1 MSLQGYY
8 NRFDSTDNFDSLD
21 FRASKGLQSAEL
33 NEIQSIFSD
42 RLTKIAGAIF
52 QDGSI
57 VRGGAAV
64 IDTATGDVTM
74 QEGAIYVV
82 GAVREV
88 AEASFQIP
96 TTGGLQIGI
105 RVVTSTVTELEDASL
120 RDPATGTRNYQ
131 EPGAGRTKRE
141 ISWGWSGDG
150 GTGDFYG
157 VYDVLNGAL
166 VQAFDPPE
174 LDSVKRL
181 VARYDYDANGSYIVN
196 GNGVT
201 ALGKDTT
208 QTNYLF
214 TVSEGTANVRGNKI
228 EKPVA
233 TSLSF
238 VIDPDLQSIANE
250 PKVSSG
256 TGTQTLTAN
265 RTPLNA
271 IQDVVITAEKTVTI
285 THGSFTGALDVLPD
299 TSVLQIIDVNQ
310 GGTTFAA
317 GNDYNLTA
325 DQVDWTPSGA
335 EPAPGSTYEVTY
347 QYLTSITPQNID
359 PDEGTFEITGAVAS
373 SLVLIDYNW
382 KMPRVDAIS
391 LDADGFLH
399 RVRGTSTAFDPQAPM
414 VPEDQLQIAEYFQD
428 WKSYSTPV
436 VDNNGTRVT
445 SMRDQRQMK
454 EAIIDLYELVA
465 DERLQ
470 RDISSREPTAKYG
483 LFTDP
488 FIDGD
493 LRDAGVAQDAVIIE
507 EELQLAVNASPV
519 AVTQN
524 NDNFQLLPYT
534 EVPAITQNL
543 STGHMLVNPYGNFD
557 PIPAVIELDPA
568 VDLWVITDE
577 QTSFSTQSFTFG
589 RGDRS
594 RTTVTQVTNLVFESQ
609 ALIENLRQTTVD
621 FQVSGFD
628 ANEPLT
634 SITFDGIDL
643 GNNGEVANG
652 SGQLSGSFQV
662 PADVPAGSKEVQFL
676 GDQGSFG
683 TATYT
688 GQGTLVTRRFEHV
701 TTRRT
706 WRWWSPP
713 PPPPRNWGG
722 GGDPLA
728 QSFQLDEARHLTS
741 VDIYMHTVGNSDLL
755 VTLHEGDN
763 GQPGRQII
771 TRTRVSPADLT
782 TTGATRVTF
791 PLPVYLN
798 ANEEYWLVFS
808 TNDNTH
814 AMRVAELGKYDSV
827 ANEWV
832 SAQPYTIGV
841 LLSSSNASSWTVHND
856 KDLQFQLNVADFTQT
871 SLTLNLGSLT
881 VSNMTDLMV
890 TAPIDVPGDATRVS
904 FRYTRSTGEVFNLAP
919 EQAIALEASISD
931 TMQVQAVLEGTST
944 ESPILY
950 PGVLSLPGTLDTTG
964 TYQGR
969 QFDLTAGGSTIRVV
983 YEAQLEAGAAVTP
996 QYDNGGFQSLSLA
1009 SATPVG
1015 DGWVEYVYEDTGIT
1029 GLSATKVKLTL
1040 TGSAAGR
1047 PLVRKLRA
1055 VMV

>member
-57 VRGGAAV
+57 VRGGSAI
-64 IDTATGDVTM
+64 IDSATGDVTM
-74 QEGAIYVV
+74 AAGAIYVV

-88 AEASFQIP
+88 DTATFQIP

-105 RVVTSTVTELEDASL
+105 RVVTSSVTELEDASL

-131 EPGAGRTKRE
+131 EPGAARTKRE

-181 VARYDYDANGSYIVN
+181 VARYDYDANGSYIVE
-196 GNGVT
+196 GNRVT
-201 ALGKDTT
+201 ALGKDST

-214 TVSEGTANVRGNKI
+214 TVQEGTSNVTGQKI
-228 EKPVA
+228 DKPVA
-233 TSLSF
+233 TGLSY

-256 TGTQTLTAN
+256 VGTQTLTAN

-285 THGSFTGALDVLPD
+285 THGSFAGALDVLPD

-310 GGTTFAA
+310 SGTTYAA

-347 QYLTSITPQNID
+347 QYLTSVTPQNIN
-359 PDEGTFEITGAVAS
+359 PDDGTFEISGAVAS

-391 LDADGFLH
+391 LDADGYFH
-399 RVRGTSTAFDPQAPM
+399 RIRGTSTAFDPQAPL

-428 WKSYSTPV
+428 WKSTSTPE

-445 SMRDQRQMK
+445 SMRESRQMK
-454 EAIIDLYELVA
+454 QAIVDLYELVA

-470 RDISSREPTAKYG
+470 RDISSREPTAKFG

-493 LRDAGVAQDAVIIE
+493 LRDAGISQDAVIVT
-507 EELQLAVNASPV
+507 EELQLAVNGSPV
-519 AVTQN
+519 AVSQN
-524 NDNFQLLPYT
+524 NDSFQLLPYT

-543 STGHMLVNPYGNFD
+543 STGFMLVNPYGNFD
-557 PIPAVIELDPA
+557 PIPAVVELDPA

-577 QTSFSTQSFTFG
+577 QTTFSSQSFTFG

-594 RTTVTQVTNLVFESQ
+594 RTTVTTVTNLVFESQ
-609 ALIENLRQTTVD
+609 VNIENLRQTV
-621 FQVSGFD
+621 VSFNVEGFD
-628 ANEPLT
+628 ANEALDN
-634 SITFDGIDL
+634 ITFDGIDL
-643 GNNGEVANG
+643 GNQGEVADTAG
-652 SGQLSGSFQV
+652 VVTGTFTV
-662 PADVPAGSKEVQFL
+662 PPDVPAGSKEVEFF
-676 GDQGSFG
+676 GVQGSYG
-683 TATYT
+683 NATYT
-688 GQGTLVTRRFEHV
+688 GQGTLITRRFDQV

-713 PPPPRNWGG
+713 PPPPRRW
-722 GGDPLA
+722 DPLA
-728 QSFQLDEARHLTS
+728 QSFTLDESRHLTS
-741 VDIYMHTVGNSDLL
+741 VDVFMHAVGTKDML
-755 VTLHEGDN
+755 VQLRESDN
-763 GQPGRQII
+763 GQPARGAI
-771 TRTRVSPADLT
+771 TQTRVKAADMST
-782 TTGATRVTF
+782 VGATKVTF
-791 PLPVYLN
+791 PVPIYLN
-798 ANEEYWLVFS
+798 AGQEYFLVFS
-808 TNDNTH
+808 SDDQSH
-814 AMRVAELGKYDSV
+814 AMRIAELGKYDST
-827 ANEWV
+827 ANQWV
-832 SAQPYTIGV
+832 SSQPYTIGV

-856 KDLQFQLNVADFTQT
+856 KDLQFQLNVAEFSANSQT
-871 SLTLNLGSLT
+871 INLGSLT

-890 TAPIDVPGDATRVS
+890 TAPVDVPGDSTRVS

-919 EQAIALEASISD
+919 DQAIALEASISD
-931 TMQVQAVLEGTST
+931 TLQVQAVLEGTST

-964 TYQGR
+964 TYVGR
-969 QFDLTAGGSTIRVV
+969 EFDLAPGGSTMRVV
-983 YEAQLEAGAAVTP
+983 FEAKLEAGSVVTP
-996 QYDNGGFQSLSLA
+996 QYDNGGFQSLSLD
-1009 SATPVG
+1009 SATQVG
-1015 DGWVEYVYEDTGIT
+1015 DGWVEYVYQDTGIT
-1029 GLSATKVKLTL
+1029 GLTATRVKLTL

>member
-33 NEIQSIFSD
+33 NEIQSILSD

-57 VRGGAAV
+57 VRGGAAI
-64 IDTATGDVTM
+64 IDAQTGDVTM
-74 QEGAIYVV
+74 NSGAVYVV

-88 AEASFQIP
+88 AQAQFQIP

-141 ISWGWSGDG
+141 VSWGWSGDG

-157 VYDVLNGAL
+157 VYDVLNGVL
-166 VQAFDPPE
+166 VQAYDPPQ
-174 LDSVKRL
+174 LDGVKRI

-196 GNGVT
+196 GTRLT
-201 ALGKDTT
+201 ALGKDVT
-208 QTNYLF
+208 QQNYVF
-214 TVSEGTANVRGNKI
+214 TVAEGSANVKGNKI
-228 EKPVA
+228 DRPVA
-233 TSLSF
+233 TGLSYT
-238 VIDPDLQSIANE
+238 IDPDLQSIANE

-256 TGTQTLTAN
+256 VGTQTLTTN

-271 IQDVVITAEKTVTI
+271 IQDVVITAEKTVTL

-299 TSVLQIIDVNQ
+299 TSILQIMSVTQ
-310 GGTTFAA
+310 GATTFAA

-335 EPAPGSTYEVTY
+335 EPSPGSTYEVTY
-347 QYLTSITPQNID
+347 QYLTSVTPQNID
-359 PDEGTFEITGAVAS
+359 PDAGTFEITGAVAS

-382 KMPRVDAIS
+382 KMPRIDAIS
-391 LDADGFLH
+391 LDADGYFH
-399 RVRGTSTAFDPQAPM
+399 RVRGTSTAFNPQAPL

-428 WKSYSTPV
+428 WKSTSTPE

-454 EAIIDLYELVA
+454 QAIVDLYELVA

-493 LRDAGVAQDAVIIE
+493 LRDAGVAQDAVIVT
-507 EELQLAVNASPV
+507 EELQLAVNGSPV
-519 AVTQN
+519 PVTQN

-534 EVPAITQNL
+534 EVAAISQPL
-543 STGHMLVNPYGNFD
+543 STGFMLVNPYGNFD
-557 PIPAVIELDPA
+557 PIPAVVELDPA
-568 VDLWVITDE
+568 VDLWVVTDE
-577 QTSFSTQSFTFG
+577 QTTFSTQSFTFG
-589 RGDRS
+589 AGDRS
-594 RTTVTQVTNLVFESQ
+594 RTTVSTVTNLVFESQ
-609 ALIENLRQTTVD
+609 TNIENLRQTTVD
-621 FQVSGFD
+621 FSVEGFD
-628 ANEPLT
+628 ANEALDRLV
-634 SITFDGIDL
+634 FDGIEM
-643 GNNGEVANG
+643 GNNGEVADSTG
-652 SGQLSGSFQV
+652 LLTGQFTV
-662 PADVPAGSKEVQFL
+662 PADVPAGSKEVEFF
-676 GDQGSFG
+676 GIQGSYG
-683 TATYT
+683 NATYT
-688 GQGTLVTRRFEHV
+688 GQGTLVTRRFDQV
-701 TTRRT
+701 TTTTT

-713 PPPPRNWGG
+713 PPPRRW
-722 GGDPLA
+722 DPLA
-728 QSFQLDEARHLTS
+728 QSFTLDESRHLTS
-741 VDIYMHTVGNSDLL
+741 VDVFFHAVGSKDFTVQLRES
-755 VTLHEGDN
+755 DN
-763 GQPGRQII
+763 GQPSMQTI
-771 TRTRVSPADLT
+771 TQVRVKNADIQ
-782 TTGATRVTF
+782 TTGATRCTF

-798 ANEEYWLVFS
+798 ADQEYFLVFMS
-808 TNDNTH
+808 DDQTH
-814 AMRVAELGKYDSV
+814 ALRIAELGKYDST
-827 ANEWV
+827 ANQWV
-832 SAQPYTIGV
+832 SSQPYTIGV

-856 KDLQFQLNVADFTQT
+856 MDLQFQLNVAEFSQN
-871 SLTLNLGSLT
+871 SLTVNLGSLT

-890 TAPIDVPGDATRVS
+890 RANVDVPGDATRVS
-904 FRYTRSTGEVFNLAP
+904 FRYTRSTGEIFNLAP

-931 TMQVQAVLEGTST
+931 TMQVQAVLEGNSK
-944 ESPILY
+944 ESPTLY

-969 QFDLTAGGSTIRVV
+969 QFEVAAGGSTMRVV

-1009 SATPVG
+1009 SATQVG

-1029 GLSATKVKLTL
+1029 GLSATAVKLTL

>member
-33 NEIQSIFSD
+33 NEIQSILSD

-57 VRGGAAV
+57 VRGGAAI
-64 IDTATGDVTM
+64 IDEQTGDVTM
-74 QEGAIYVV
+74 NSGAVYVV
-82 GAVREV
+82 GAVRDV
-88 AEASFQIP
+88 AQAQFQIP

-141 ISWGWSGDG
+141 VSWGWSGDG

-157 VYDVLNGAL
+157 VYDVLNGVL
-166 VQAFDPPE
+166 VQAYDPPQ
-174 LDSVKRL
+174 LDGVKRI

-196 GNGVT
+196 GTRLT
-201 ALGKDTT
+201 ALGKDVT
-208 QTNYLF
+208 QQNYVF
-214 TVSEGTANVRGNKI
+214 TVAEGSANVKGNKI
-228 EKPVA
+228 DRPVA
-233 TSLSF
+233 TGLSYT
-238 VIDPDLQSIANE
+238 IDPDLQSIANE

-256 TGTQTLTAN
+256 VGTQTLTTN

-271 IQDVVITAEKTVTI
+271 IQDVVITAEKTVTL

-299 TSVLQIIDVNQ
+299 TSILQIMSVTQ
-310 GGTTFAA
+310 GATTFAA

-335 EPAPGSTYEVTY
+335 EPSPGSTYEVTY
-347 QYLTSITPQNID
+347 QYLTSVTPQNID
-359 PDEGTFEITGAVAS
+359 PDAGTFEITGAVAS

-382 KMPRVDAIS
+382 KMPRIDAIS
-391 LDADGFLH
+391 LDADGYFH
-399 RVRGTSTAFDPQAPM
+399 RVRGTSTAFNPQAPL

-428 WKSYSTPV
+428 WKSTSTPE

-454 EAIIDLYELVA
+454 QAIVDLYELVA

-493 LRDAGVAQDAVIIE
+493 LRDAGVAQDAVIVT
-507 EELQLAVNASPV
+507 EELQLAVNGSPV
-519 AVTQN
+519 PVTQN

-534 EVPAITQNL
+534 EVAAISQPL
-543 STGHMLVNPYGNFD
+543 STGFMLVNPYGNFD
-557 PIPAVIELDPA
+557 PIPAVVELDPA
-568 VDLWVITDE
+568 VDLWVVTDE
-577 QTSFSTQSFTFG
+577 QTTFSTQSFTFG
-589 RGDRS
+589 AGDRS
-594 RTTVTQVTNLVFESQ
+594 RTTVSTVTNLVFESQ
-609 ALIENLRQTTVD
+609 TNIENLRQTTVD
-621 FQVSGFD
+621 FSVEGFD
-628 ANEPLT
+628 ANEALDRLV
-634 SITFDGIDL
+634 FDGIEM
-643 GNNGEVANG
+643 GNNGEVADSTG
-652 SGQLSGSFQV
+652 LLTGQFTV
-662 PADVPAGSKEVQFL
+662 PADVPAGSKEVEFF
-676 GDQGSFG
+676 GIQGSYG
-683 TATYT
+683 NATYT
-688 GQGTLVTRRFEHV
+688 GQGTLVTRRFDQV
-701 TTRRT
+701 TTTTT

-713 PPPPRNWGG
+713 PPPRRW
-722 GGDPLA
+722 DPLA
-728 QSFQLDEARHLTS
+728 QSFTLDESRHLTS
-741 VDIYMHTVGNSDLL
+741 VDVFFHAVGSKDFTVQLRES
-755 VTLHEGDN
+755 DN
-763 GQPGRQII
+763 GQPSMQTI
-771 TRTRVSPADLT
+771 TQVRVKNADIQ
-782 TTGATRVTF
+782 TTGATRCTF

-798 ANEEYWLVFS
+798 ADQEYFLVFMS
-808 TNDNTH
+808 DDQTH
-814 AMRVAELGKYDSV
+814 ALRIAELGKYDST
-827 ANEWV
+827 ANQWV
-832 SAQPYTIGV
+832 SSQPYTIGV

-856 KDLQFQLNVADFTQT
+856 MDLQFQLNVAEFSQN
-871 SLTLNLGSLT
+871 SLTVNLGSLT

-890 TAPIDVPGDATRVS
+890 RANVDVPGDATRVS
-904 FRYTRSTGEVFNLAP
+904 FRYTRSTGEIFNLAP

-931 TMQVQAVLEGTST
+931 TMQVQAVLEGNSK
-944 ESPILY
+944 ESPTLY

-969 QFDLTAGGSTIRVV
+969 QFEVAAGGSTMRVV

-1009 SATPVG
+1009 SATQVG

-1029 GLSATKVKLTL
+1029 GLSATAVKLTL

>member
-33 NEIQSIFSD
+33 NEIQSILSD

-57 VRGGAAV
+57 VRGGAAI
-64 IDTATGDVTM
+64 IDEQTGDVTM
-74 QEGAIYVV
+74 NSGAVYVV
-82 GAVREV
+82 GAVRDV
-88 AEASFQIP
+88 AQAQFQIP

-141 ISWGWSGDG
+141 VSWGWSGDG

-157 VYDVLNGAL
+157 VYDVLNGVL
-166 VQAFDPPE
+166 VQAYDPPQ
-174 LDSVKRL
+174 LDGVKRI

-196 GNGVT
+196 GTRLT
-201 ALGKDTT
+201 ALGKDVT
-208 QTNYLF
+208 QSNYVF
-214 TVSEGTANVRGNKI
+214 TVAEGSANVKGNKI
-228 EKPVA
+228 DRPVA
-233 TSLSF
+233 TGLSYT
-238 VIDPDLQSIANE
+238 IDPDLQSIANE
-250 PKVSSG
+250 PKVSG
-256 TGTQTLTAN
+256 GVGTQTLTAN

-310 GGTTFAA
+310 SGTTFAA

-347 QYLTSITPQNID
+347 QYLTSVTPQNID
-359 PDEGTFEITGAVAS
+359 PDAGTFEITGAVAS
-373 SLVLIDYNW
+373 SLVLVDYNW
-382 KMPRVDAIS
+382 KMPRIDAIS
-391 LDADGFLH
+391 LDADGYFH
-399 RVRGTSTAFDPQAPM
+399 RVRGTSTAFNPQAPL
-414 VPEDQLQIAEYFQD
+414 VPEDQLQVAEYFQD
-428 WKSYSTPV
+428 WKSYSTPE

-454 EAIIDLYELVA
+454 QAIVDLYELVA

-470 RDISSREPTAKYG
+470 RDISSREPTAKFG

-493 LRDAGVAQDAVIIE
+493 LRDAGVAQDAVIVT
-507 EELQLAVNASPV
+507 EELQLAVNGSPV
-519 AVTQN
+519 PVTQN

-534 EVPAITQNL
+534 EVAAVTQSL
-543 STGHMLVNPYGNFD
+543 STGFMLVNPYGNFD
-557 PIPAVIELDPA
+557 PIPAVVELDPA
-568 VDLWVITDE
+568 VDLWVVTDE
-577 QTSFSTQSFTFG
+577 QTTFSTQSFTFG
-589 RGDRS
+589 AGDRS
-594 RTTVTQVTNLVFESQ
+594 RTTVSTVTNLVFESQ
-609 ALIENLRQTTVD
+609 TNIENLRQTTVD
-621 FQVSGFD
+621 FNVEGFD
-628 ANEPLT
+628 ANEALDRLV
-634 SITFDGIDL
+634 FDGIEL
-643 GNNGEVANG
+643 GNNGEVADSTG
-652 SGQLSGSFQV
+652 LLTGQFTV
-662 PADVPAGSKEVQFL
+662 PADVPAGSKEVEFF
-676 GDQGSFG
+676 GVQGSYG
-683 TATYT
+683 NATYT
-688 GQGTLVTRRFEHV
+688 GQGTLVTRRFDQV
-701 TTRRT
+701 TTTTT

-713 PPPPRNWGG
+713 PPPRRW
-722 GGDPLA
+722 DPLA
-728 QSFQLDEARHLTS
+728 QSFTLDEARHLTS
-741 VDIYMHTVGNSDLL
+741 VDVFFHAVGTKDFTVQLRES
-755 VTLHEGDN
+755 DN
-763 GQPGRQII
+763 GQPSMQTI
-771 TRTRVSPADLT
+771 TQVRVKNADIQ
-782 TTGATRVTF
+782 TTGATRCTF

-798 ANEEYWLVFS
+798 ADQEYFLVFMS
-808 TNDNTH
+808 DDQTH
-814 AMRVAELGKYDSV
+814 ALRIAELGKYDST
-827 ANEWV
+827 ANQWV
-832 SAQPYTIGV
+832 SSQPYTIGV

-856 KDLQFQLNVADFTQT
+856 KDLQFQLNVAEFSQS
-871 SLTLNLGSLT
+871 SLTVNLGSLT

-890 TAPIDVPGDATRVS
+890 RANVDVPGDATRVS
-904 FRYTRSTGEVFNLAP
+904 FRYTRSTGEIFNLAP

-931 TMQVQAVLEGTST
+931 TMQVQAVLEGNSK
-944 ESPILY
+944 ESPTLY

-969 QFDLTAGGSTIRVV
+969 QFEVAAGGSTMRVV
-983 YEAQLEAGAAVTP
+983 YEARLEAGAAVTP

-1009 SATPVG
+1009 SATQVG

-1029 GLSATKVKLTL
+1029 GLSATAVKLTL

>member
-33 NEIQSIFSD
+33 NEIQSILSD

-57 VRGGAAV
+57 VRGGAAI
-64 IDTATGDVTM
+64 IDAQTGDVTM
-74 QEGAIYVV
+74 NSGAVYVV

-88 AEASFQIP
+88 AQAQFQIP

-141 ISWGWSGDG
+141 VSWGWSGDG

-157 VYDVLNGAL
+157 VYDVLNGVL
-166 VQAFDPPE
+166 VQAYDPPQ
-174 LDSVKRL
+174 LDGVKRI

-196 GNGVT
+196 GTRLT
-201 ALGKDTT
+201 ALGKDVT
-208 QTNYLF
+208 QQNYVF
-214 TVSEGTANVRGNKI
+214 TVAEGSANVKGNKI
-228 EKPVA
+228 DRPVA
-233 TSLSF
+233 TGLSYT
-238 VIDPDLQSIANE
+238 IDPDLQSIANE

-256 TGTQTLTAN
+256 VGTQTLTTN

-271 IQDVVITAEKTVTI
+271 IQDVVITAEKTVTL

-299 TSVLQIIDVNQ
+299 TSILQIMSVTQ
-310 GGTTFAA
+310 GATTFAA

-335 EPAPGSTYEVTY
+335 EPSPGSTYEVTY
-347 QYLTSITPQNID
+347 QYLTSVTPQNID
-359 PDEGTFEITGAVAS
+359 PDAGTFEITGAVAS

-382 KMPRVDAIS
+382 KMPRIDAIS
-391 LDADGFLH
+391 LDADGYFH
-399 RVRGTSTAFDPQAPM
+399 RVRGTSTAFNPQAPL

-428 WKSYSTPV
+428 WKSTSTPE

-454 EAIIDLYELVA
+454 QAIVDLYELVA

-493 LRDAGVAQDAVIIE
+493 LRDAGVAQDAVIVT
-507 EELQLAVNASPV
+507 EELQLAVNGSPV
-519 AVTQN
+519 PVTQN

-534 EVPAITQNL
+534 EVAAISQPL
-543 STGHMLVNPYGNFD
+543 STGFMLVNPYGNFD
-557 PIPAVIELDPA
+557 PIPAVVELDPA
-568 VDLWVITDE
+568 VDLWVVTDE
-577 QTSFSTQSFTFG
+577 QTTFSTQSFTFG
-589 RGDRS
+589 AGDRS
-594 RTTVTQVTNLVFESQ
+594 RTTVSTVTNLVFESQ
-609 ALIENLRQTTVD
+609 TNIENLRQTTVD
-621 FQVSGFD
+621 FNVEGFD
-628 ANEPLT
+628 ANEALDRLV
-634 SITFDGIDL
+634 FDGIEL
-643 GNNGEVANG
+643 GNNGEVADSTG
-652 SGQLSGSFQV
+652 LLTGQFTV
-662 PADVPAGSKEVQFL
+662 PADVPAGSKEVEFF
-676 GDQGSFG
+676 GVQGSYG
-683 TATYT
+683 NATYT
-688 GQGTLVTRRFEHV
+688 GQGTLVTRRFDQV
-701 TTRRT
+701 TTTTT

-713 PPPPRNWGG
+713 PPPRRW
-722 GGDPLA
+722 DPLA
-728 QSFQLDEARHLTS
+728 QSFTLDEARHLTS
-741 VDIYMHTVGNSDLL
+741 VDVFFHAVGTKDFTVQLRES
-755 VTLHEGDN
+755 DN
-763 GQPGRQII
+763 GQPSMQTI
-771 TRTRVSPADLT
+771 TQVRVKNADIQ
-782 TTGATRVTF
+782 TTGATRCTF

-798 ANEEYWLVFS
+798 ADQEYFLVFMS
-808 TNDNTH
+808 DDQTH
-814 AMRVAELGKYDSV
+814 ALRIAELGKYDST
-827 ANEWV
+827 ANQWV
-832 SAQPYTIGV
+832 SSQPYTIGV

-856 KDLQFQLNVADFTQT
+856 KDLQFQLNVAEFSQS
-871 SLTLNLGSLT
+871 SLTVNLGSLT

-890 TAPIDVPGDATRVS
+890 RANVDVPGDATRVS
-904 FRYTRSTGEVFNLAP
+904 FRYTRSTGEIFNLAP

-931 TMQVQAVLEGTST
+931 TMQVQAVLEGNSK
-944 ESPILY
+944 ESPTLY

-969 QFDLTAGGSTIRVV
+969 QFEVAAGGSTMRVV
-983 YEAQLEAGAAVTP
+983 YEARLEAGAAVTP

-1009 SATPVG
+1009 SATQVG

-1029 GLSATKVKLTL
+1029 GLSATAVKLTL

>member
-33 NEIQSIFSD
+33 NEIQSILSD

-57 VRGGAAV
+57 VRGGAAI
-64 IDTATGDVTM
+64 IDAQTGDVTM
-74 QEGAIYVV
+74 NSGAVYVV

-88 AEASFQIP
+88 AQAQFQIP

-105 RVVTSTVTELEDASL
+105 RVVTTTVTELEDASL

-141 ISWGWSGDG
+141 VSWGWSGDG

-157 VYDVLNGAL
+157 VYDVLNGVL
-166 VQAFDPPE
+166 VQAYDPPQ
-174 LDSVKRL
+174 LDGVKRI

-196 GNGVT
+196 GTRLT
-201 ALGKDTT
+201 ALGKDVT
-208 QTNYLF
+208 QQNYVF
-214 TVSEGTANVRGNKI
+214 TVSEGSANVKGNKI
-228 EKPVA
+228 DRPVA
-233 TSLSF
+233 TGLSYT
-238 VIDPDLQSIANE
+238 IDPDLQSIANE
-250 PKVSSG
+250 PKVS
-256 TGTQTLTAN
+256 TGVATQTLTTN

-271 IQDVVITAEKTVTI
+271 IQDVVITAEKTVTL

-299 TSVLQIIDVNQ
+299 TSILQIMSVTQ
-310 GGTTFAA
+310 GATTFAA

-347 QYLTSITPQNID
+347 QYLTSVTPQNID
-359 PDEGTFEITGAVAS
+359 PDAGTFEITGAVAS

-382 KMPRVDAIS
+382 KMPRIDAIS
-391 LDADGFLH
+391 LDADGYFH
-399 RVRGTSTAFDPQAPM
+399 RVRGTSTAFNPQAPL

-428 WKSYSTPV
+428 WKSTSTPE

-454 EAIIDLYELVA
+454 QAIVDLYELVA

-493 LRDAGVAQDAVIIE
+493 LRDAGVAQDAVIVT
-507 EELQLAVNASPV
+507 EELQLAVNGSPV
-519 AVTQN
+519 PVTQN
-524 NDNFQLLPYT
+524 NDDFTLLPYT
-534 EVPAITQNL
+534 EVAAVSQPL
-543 STGHMLVNPYGNFD
+543 STGFMLVNPYGNFD
-557 PIPAVIELDPA
+557 PIPAVVELDPA
-568 VDLWVITDE
+568 VDLWVVTDE
-577 QTSFSTQSFTFG
+577 QTTFSTQSFTFG
-589 RGDRS
+589 AGDRS
-594 RTTVTQVTNLVFESQ
+594 RTTVSTVTNLVFESQ
-609 ALIENLRQTTVD
+609 TNIENLRQTTVD
-621 FQVSGFD
+621 FSVEGFD
-628 ANEPLT
+628 ANEALDRLV
-634 SITFDGIDL
+634 FDGIEM
-643 GNNGEVANG
+643 GNNGEVANSAG
-652 SGQLSGSFQV
+652 LLTGQFTV
-662 PADVPAGSKEVQFL
+662 PADVPAGSKEVEFF
-676 GDQGSFG
+676 GIQGSYG
-683 TATYT
+683 NATYT
-688 GQGTLVTRRFEHV
+688 GQGTLVTRRFDQV
-701 TTRRT
+701 TTTTT

-713 PPPPRNWGG
+713 PPPRRW
-722 GGDPLA
+722 DPLA
-728 QSFQLDEARHLTS
+728 QSFTLDESRHLTS
-741 VDIYMHTVGNSDLL
+741 VDVFFHAVGTKDFTVQLRES
-755 VTLHEGDN
+755 DN
-763 GQPGRQII
+763 GQPSMQTI
-771 TRTRVSPADLT
+771 TQVRVKNADIQ
-782 TTGATRVTF
+782 TTGATRCTF

-798 ANEEYWLVFS
+798 ADQEYFLVFMS
-808 TNDNTH
+808 DDQTH
-814 AMRVAELGKYDSV
+814 ALRIAELGKYDST
-827 ANEWV
+827 ANQWV
-832 SAQPYTIGV
+832 SSQPYTIGV

-856 KDLQFQLNVADFTQT
+856 MDLQFQLNVAEFTQN
-871 SLTLNLGSLT
+871 SLTVNLGSLT

-890 TAPIDVPGDATRVS
+890 RANVDVPGDATRVS
-904 FRYTRSTGEVFNLAP
+904 FRYTRSTGEIFNLAP

-931 TMQVQAVLEGTST
+931 TMQVQAVLEGNSK
-944 ESPILY
+944 ESPTLY

-969 QFDLTAGGSTIRVV
+969 QFEVAAGGSTMRVV

-1009 SATPVG
+1009 SATQVG

-1029 GLSATKVKLTL
+1029 GLSATAVKLTL